1 MFKDRSDYRFIFGEK
16 GEVLDIVVEFRRIV
30 NRIVEEAMI
39 VVNICAVRVLRD
51 KFGFGIYNVYMG
63 FDSAN
68 VDALVALLKTY
79 GLYVDVEE
87 VFTLDGFCK
96 LRRELDA

>member
-1 MFKDRSDYRFIFGEK
+1 MFKDCLDYCFIFGEK

-30 NRIVEEAMI
+30 NCIVEDVMI
-39 VVNICAVRVLRD
+39 VVNICVVCVLCD

-63 FDSAN
+63 FDLVN
-68 VDALVALLKTY
+68 VDVLVVLLKMY

-87 VFTLDGFCK
+87 VFMLDGFCK
-96 LRRELDA
+96 LCRELDV